1 MNFQYTNVKVEGPSF
16 PTSRASQLL
25 PGRLFLGVALG
36 GSRSRSHLAS
46 PRQVGRL
53 GGAKITFE
61 ANALEV
67 GKGNFAAR
75 HEAL

>member
-1 MNFQYTNVKVEGPSF
+1 MALVSLVPSY
-16 PTSRASQLL
+16 
-25 PGRLFLGVALG
+25 
-36 GSRSRSHLAS
+36 LAS
-46 PRQVGRL
+46 SLPSTQQVGRL

-75 HEAL
+75 HEARRRFL